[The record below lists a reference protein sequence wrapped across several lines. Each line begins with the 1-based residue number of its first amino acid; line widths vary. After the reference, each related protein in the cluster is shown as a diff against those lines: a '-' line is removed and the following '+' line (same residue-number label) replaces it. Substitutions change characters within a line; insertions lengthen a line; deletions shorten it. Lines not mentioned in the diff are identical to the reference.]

1 MLLYLCLI
9 LFVACILVVIV
20 GKRVRGKFLKADEQ
34 ESRGGVNSLLGALFG
49 LWGFLL
55 AFTFGNV
62 STRFENVRA
71 MMAEEASLIRTVSLR
86 IETLPDSLRGGFSE
100 DLKKYLQARID
111 YYEDTGDLENLI
123 RQSKMQ

>member
-1 MLLYLCLI
+1 M
-9 LFVACILVVIV
+9 VII

-55 AFTFGNV
+55 AFTFSNV

-71 MMAEEASLIRTVSLR
+71 MMVDESSMIRTVILR
-86 IETLPDSLRGGFSE
+86 TETLPDSMRDSFRG

-111 YYEDTGDLENLI
+111 DY
-123 RQSKMQ
+123 